1 MRSRAR
7 ALVSRTENVRTRV
20 LVGASLGAASL
31 AALPVAADLAEEE
44 GPFADLV
51 AEVGEPESAE
61 SALPAEAEGGDLAL
75 DRWYSPEEAQD
86 LSPEVE
92 TIRITMADA
101 EDPEPATQPV
111 SQEPEPAE
119 EEPAEEEPAQEEA
132 PAERNRW
139 DRLAECESGE
149 WVNGGESFI
158 EGSAR
163 WDYGINFTHEGYEQF
178 QGGLNFHPGTWDA
191 YRDADMPD
199 HAGNATREQ
208 EIVVAERVLADQGWE
223 AWPRCSQMVGLR

>member
-7 ALVSRTENVRTRV
+7 ALVSRTRTRV

-31 AALPVAADLAEEE
+31 AALPVAAEIADEE
-44 GPFADLV
+44 GPLDDLV
-51 AEVGEPESAE
+51 AAVGEPEA
-61 SALPAEAEGGDLAL
+61 ADGVDDDPGL

-101 EDPEPATQPV
+101 EEPEPTTQPV
-111 SQEPEPAE
+111 SQEAE
-119 EEPAEEEPAQEEA
+119 EPEQDEAPTEEEA

-139 DRLAECESGE
+139 DRLADCESGE

-178 QGGLNFHPGTWDA
+178 QGGLNFHPGTWDS

-208 EIVVAERVLADQGWE
+208 EIVVAERVLADQGWQ

>member
-7 ALVSRTENVRTRV
+7 ALVSRTRNVRTRV
-20 LVGASLGAASL
+20 LVGASLGVASL

-44 GPFADLV
+44 APLDDLI
-51 AEVGEPESAE
+51 AAVGEPE
-61 SALPAEAEGGDLAL
+61 PAEDVDGNPGL
-75 DRWYSPEEAQD
+75 DRWYSAEEAQD

-101 EDPEPATQPV
+101 EDPEAAVQTV
-111 SQEPEPAE
+111 SQEAEEPEPVE
-119 EEPAEEEPAQEEA
+119 EEAPAEQEA